1 MTFACGCIAC
11 HTAIDISYP
20 VMIIG
25 IAIVDGRTSGQLYD
39 LGKVDRR
46 GSLGEKSKG
55 DKCVASRMP
64 VSPNEGEESLKASSQ
79 LTAGPCVC
87 WNVLQR

>member
-11 HTAIDISYP
+11 HIVIDISYP

-39 LGKVDRR
+39 LEKVDRRR
-46 GSLGEKSKG
+46 GSLGEKNQG
-55 DKCVASRMP
+55 DKCVAR
-64 VSPNEGEESLKASSQ
+64 GCL
-79 LTAGPCVC
+79 
-87 WNVLQR
+87 